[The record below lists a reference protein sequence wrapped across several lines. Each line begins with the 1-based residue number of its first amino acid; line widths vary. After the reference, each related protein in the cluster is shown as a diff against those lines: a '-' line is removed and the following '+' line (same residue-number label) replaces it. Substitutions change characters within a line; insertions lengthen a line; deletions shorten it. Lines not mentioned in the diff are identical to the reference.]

1 MNRCLIAR
9 AVGAAAGGLLGSAL
23 LPVAVAYA
31 DDYAIVPD
39 LSSVEVVTG
48 IYGSGFIDVPDL
60 PWNVQGSQL
69 FDVDDTTVGTQMNP
83 DVVGTFN
90 ADEATVA
97 GSYGNEELLVTS
109 DISGIAGTA
118 AGNVPPVGSVIDTYT
133 FGDSGLENIYSAL
146 ASPTPGGDVISDTL
160 VTPIGDVS
168 IPDISFDAAAG
179 LATDS
184 LATAPVPFV
193 GSYDFVPD
201 PAFPEEVTAV
211 DGLSPIGLTVQGDV
225 VLDVVNTADG
235 TTTSPDV
242 LGTFDAVKVGTHD
255 GLFDHSEALLVTSDV
270 SGTPGTAV
278 GDVPPVDSV
287 YNIVYLG
294 NTDLASVYSELPT
307 ASGGDVISETVVTPF
322 GDFNLPTQF
331 NAADALAPFPAV
343 AVGQDYDIVA
353 DPSSAEEFTGING
366 NPPGAVAVQGYQL
379 FDVDHTT
386 GIATSPNVVGT
397 FDADVTTTLSSRT
410 GDQSET
416 LLVTAD
422 VSGTPGTAVGDVPL
436 PGSVIDT
443 STFGDSG
450 WENIYSDLA
459 SAIPGTDVISDT
471 LVTPIGDLT
480 IPLHV
485 EFFANLAADMFAIF

>member
-1 MNRCLIAR
+1 M
-9 AVGAAAGGLLGSAL
+9 
-23 LPVAVAYA
+23 
-31 DDYAIVPD
+31 
-39 LSSVEVVTG
+39 
-48 IYGSGFIDVPDL
+48 
-60 PWNVQGSQL
+60 
-69 FDVDDTTVGTQMNP
+69 
-83 DVVGTFN
+83 
-90 ADEATVA
+90 
-97 GSYGNEELLVTS
+97 
-109 DISGIAGTA
+109 
-118 AGNVPPVGSVIDTYT
+118 
-133 FGDSGLENIYSAL
+133 
-146 ASPTPGGDVISDTL
+146 
-160 VTPIGDVS
+160 
-168 IPDISFDAAAG
+168 
-179 LATDS
+179 
-184 LATAPVPFV
+184 
-193 GSYDFVPD
+193 
-201 PAFPEEVTAV
+201 
-211 DGLSPIGLTVQGDV
+211 

-255 GLFDHSEALLVTSDV
+255 GLFGNHSEALLVTSDV

-294 NTDLASVYSELPT
+294 NTDLASVYSDLPT

-322 GDFNLPTQF
+322 GDFTVPTQF

-386 GIATSPNVVGT
+386 GTATSPNVVGT